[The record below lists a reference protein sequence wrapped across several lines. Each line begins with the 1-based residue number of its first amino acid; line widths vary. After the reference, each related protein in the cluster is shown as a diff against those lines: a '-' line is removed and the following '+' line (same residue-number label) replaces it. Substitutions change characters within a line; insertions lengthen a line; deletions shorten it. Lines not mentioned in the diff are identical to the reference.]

1 MRAAIRVKPMRF
13 EGAPPAWQHARMS
26 QTYGIETP
34 GSHHS
39 HPEREPV
46 RYVVVIDAGD
56 STIARLLLATRQQ
69 VAEFD
74 AGAPEV
80 VQMLAGIRPAKT
92 ANSADWDHVLRGHS
106 ALERSAAH
114 VYTLDV

>member
-1 MRAAIRVKPMRF
+1 
-13 EGAPPAWQHARMS
+13 MS
-26 QTYGIETP
+26 QTYGMETP

-74 AGAPEV
+74 ASAPEV
-80 VQMLAGIRPAKT
+80 LQMIVGLRASKN
-92 ANSADWDHVLRGHS
+92 ANSADWDHVLRSHS

>member
-1 MRAAIRVKPMRF
+1 
-13 EGAPPAWQHARMS
+13 MS
-26 QTYGIETP
+26 QTYGMETP
-34 GSHHS
+34 GHHRS

-46 RYVVVIDAGD
+46 RYVIVIDAGD

-74 AGAPEV
+74 AGAPEIM
-80 VQMLAGIRPAKT
+80 QMIVGLRPAKT
-92 ANSADWDHVLRGHS
+92 ANSADWDHALTSHS
-106 ALERSAAH
+106 ALERSAAD

>member
-1 MRAAIRVKPMRF
+1 
-13 EGAPPAWQHARMS
+13 MS
-26 QTYGIETP
+26 QTFGMETP
-34 GSHHS
+34 GQHHS
-39 HPEREPV
+39 QPVREPV

-74 AGAPEV
+74 AGAPEIM
-80 VQMLAGIRPAKT
+80 QMIVGVRPAQI
-92 ANSADWDHVLRGHS
+92 ANSADWDHALNGHS
-106 ALERSAAH
+106 ALERSAAN